1 MNLTFQPSHVLP
13 ARVLLDKG
21 VARRVYEF
29 RVRVAKN
36 LPPTQL
42 QTESMIVFRRLI
54 HRAVQLY
61 ITTECANILQ
71 RRQPRYA
78 KTILI
83 RAETLSKGRYLRRW
97 ARRLRSFGFSPEDAV
112 VTAYASFGLIS
123 HSQIARVEVV
133 VTNDLRLAK
142 NFKAQKANIEDRF
155 KRMVS
160 NLLDPYS
167 SLKLPEVVTTADA
180 LAST

>member
-1 MNLTFQPSHVLP
+1 LTFQPSRVLP

-42 QTESMIVFRRLI
+42 QIESMVVFRRLS

-71 RRQPRYA
+71 RRQPQYA
-78 KTILI
+78 KTILN
-83 RAETLSKGRYLRRW
+83 RTETLRKGRYLRRW
-97 ARRLRSFGFSPEDAV
+97 SRRLRSFSFSPEDAV
-112 VTAYASFGLIS
+112 MIAYASFGLDS
-123 HSQIARVEVV
+123 RSQIASVESL
-133 VTNDLRLAK
+133 VTNDFRLAT
-142 NFKAQKANIEDRF
+142 NFKAQRANIEDRF

-160 NLLDPYS
+160 NLLAPYS
-167 SLKLPEVVTTADA
+167 SLELPEVITTAKA
-180 LAST
+180 LTST